1 MKLAHP
7 RDLMSWRYIYVVMTL
22 LALVSL
28 FDGPAAAQ
36 QPGDACP
43 RPSALMPDAFNQP
56 MTFSPATSKGNS
68 NTSAWIA
75 ATGRIVPDTPTQFRA
90 FLLEQGVPFDQVVLH
105 SPGGNLAAGLELGRI
120 LREHQLTTNIGR
132 TERNIESYSTPCDT
146 WYDTVVSGICASSCA
161 YAFLGGEVR
170 FVQSPY
176 YQTEQ
181 SLLGFHQ
188 FYGGPERGGEML
200 TAEQVAEIEASTVSI
215 AQALTGQIVLYAIEM
230 GIDPRVVAFASAT
243 PGDDLYFPTQN
254 EIASLSIA
262 SGSGLGAWFME
273 PYSDGLVTA
282 AKPNRTDSLLEQ
294 VTAYCGKSVE
304 IPSFLIKMDLVT
316 PSYPN
321 VADLPLSAVEMLIDG
336 TLHVVSR
343 SALSVRYGDGSI
355 FITVPVPA
363 LSAKITQAKSIEFG
377 LDAPRVMG
385 WFREEA
391 ELDDFA
397 RQSLSLAW
405 RNCI

>member
-1 MKLAHP
+1 
-7 RDLMSWRYIYVVMTL
+7 
-22 LALVSL
+22 
-28 FDGPAAAQ
+28 
-36 QPGDACP
+36 
-43 RPSALMPDAFNQP
+43 
-56 MTFSPATSKGNS
+56 
-68 NTSAWIA
+68 
-75 ATGRIVPDTPTQFRA
+75 
-90 FLLEQGVPFDQVVLH
+90 
-105 SPGGNLAAGLELGRI
+105 
-120 LREHQLTTNIGR
+120 
-132 TERNIESYSTPCDT
+132 
-146 WYDTVVSGICASSCA
+146 
-161 YAFLGGEVR
+161 
-170 FVQSPY
+170 
-176 YQTEQ
+176 
-181 SLLGFHQ
+181 
-188 FYGGPERGGEML
+188 
-200 TAEQVAEIEASTVSI
+200 
-215 AQALTGQIVLYAIEM
+215 
-230 GIDPRVVAFASAT
+230 
-243 PGDDLYFPTQN
+243 
-254 EIASLSIA
+254 
-262 SGSGLGAWFME
+262 ME
-273 PYSDGLVTA
+273 PYSDGLITA

-321 VADLPLSAVEMLIDG
+321 VADLPLSAVEMLVDG
-336 TLHVVSR
+336 TLHVVPR

>member
-7 RDLMSWRYIYVVMTL
+7 RDLMFWRYIRVVMTL

-90 FLLEQGVPFDQVVLH
+90 FLREQGVPSDQVVLH

-132 TERNIESYSTPCDT
+132 TERSIESYSTPCDT

-170 FVQSPY
+170 FVESPY
-176 YQTEQ
+176 YETEQ

-188 FYGGPERGGEML
+188 FYGGPEWGGEML
-200 TAEQVAEIEASTVSI
+200 TAEQAAEIEASTLSI

-254 EIASLSIA
+254 EIASFSIA

-273 PYSDGLVTA
+273 PYSDGLITA

-321 VADLPLSAVEMLIDG
+321 VADLPLSAVEMLVDG
-336 TLHVVSR
+336 TLHVVPR

>member
-7 RDLMSWRYIYVVMTL
+7 RDLMSWRYIYVVMSL

-90 FLLEQGVPFDQVVLH
+90 FLREQGVPSDQVVLH

-132 TERNIESYSTPCDT
+132 TERSIESYSTPCDT

-170 FVQSPY
+170 FVESPY
-176 YQTEQ
+176 YHTQQ

-200 TAEQVAEIEASTVSI
+200 TAEQVAEIEASTLSI

-243 PGDDLYFPTQN
+243 PGDDLYFPTHN
-254 EIASLSIA
+254 EIASLGIA

-321 VADLPLSAVEMLIDG
+321 VADLPLSAVEVLIDG
-336 TLHVVSR
+336 TLHVVPR

-363 LSAKITQAKSIEFG
+363 LSTKITQAKSIEFG